1 MEREE
6 QNRHYKSR
14 YKKQAIVSATV
25 VSVCVIWFLLT
36 LSKTNKDVKGVKNW
50 IEVPCLIKNVKL
62 DVHPMANPPIF
73 YRVISY
79 EYEYKGSLYTSS
91 RYNIVE
97 KNKVIGGKEKEEI
110 KKTRK
115 AGKEVKGPYSL
126 EDETVCFVN
135 NKNPIE
141 SVLVREV
148 RNGAIIIK
156 RLLLPIVVGVNFLIV
171 FLGALWKYWFWD

>member
-6 QNRHYKSR
+6 QNKRYKSR

-25 VSVCVIWFLLT
+25 VSVCVIWFLLI
-36 LSKTNKDVKGVKNW
+36 LSKMNKDVKGVENW
-50 IEVPCLIKNVKL
+50 VEVPCQIKSVKL

-73 YRVISY
+73 YWVISY
-79 EYEYKGSLYTSS
+79 EYEYEGSPYTSS

-97 KNKVIGGKEKEEI
+97 KNKIIGTKEKEEI

-126 EDETVCFVN
+126 EDKTVCFVN
-135 NKNPIE
+135 PKNPIE

-148 RNGAIIIK
+148 RNKDIIK
-156 RLLLPIVVGVNFLIV
+156 RLLLPSVVGVNFLIV